1 MPWSALSSAPPSNFG
16 LGNAVNAMH
25 ALQTRILNVDDDEA
39 SLYAISRVLK
49 KAGFDV
55 LEAKTGEEALEI
67 VRREHPPLVLL
78 DVNLPGMSGI
88 EVCRRIKQDP
98 DTSSTLV
105 LQMSATST
113 DVNDRVNA
121 LVSGADT
128 FLIEPVEQEEL
139 EAVVRALLRLHRT
152 ESTLRATLAERN
164 LLLREINHRIKNSL
178 QLVTS
183 ILNLQSQ
190 EFTDPQ
196 ARQRFQHAVSR
207 VMAIASV
214 HERLYQDA
222 DPLTVAMDEYISGLC
237 VGLTNASILDPG
249 RTTITVDV
257 EPVRLPTE
265 VAVPVALIVNELVT
279 NSLKYAQAPD
289 GHNVI
294 RVSLTTLPTGEL
306 RLTTTDN
313 GRGVAASAEEQSGL
327 GRRLVN
333 TFVRQLS
340 GRIETRSSS
349 AGYEVVIVF
358 PEQAVSAWRPESS

>member
-1 MPWSALSSAPPSNFG
+1 MQ
-16 LGNAVNAMH
+16 

-39 SLYAISRVLK
+39 SRYATSRVLK
-49 KAGFDV
+49 RAGFDV
-55 LEAKTGEEALEI
+55 LEATTGEEALEI

-78 DVNLPGMSGI
+78 DVNLPGIDGI

-105 LQMSATST
+105 LQMSATNT
-113 DVNDRVNA
+113 AVQDRVGA
-121 LVSGADT
+121 LVAGADT

-139 EAVVRALLRLHRT
+139 EAVVRALLRLHAS

-190 EFTDPQ
+190 EFIDPQ

-214 HERLYQDA
+214 HERLYQDE

-237 VGLTNASILDPG
+237 VGLTTASILDPE
-249 RTTITVDV
+249 RTTITVEV
-257 EPVRLPTE
+257 EPLRLPTE
-265 VAVPVALIVNELVT
+265 TAVPVALIVNELVT
-279 NSLKYAQAPD
+279 NSLKYAQIAND
-289 GHNVI
+289 GHNMI
-294 RVSLTTLPTGEL
+294 NVSLARVASDEL
-306 RLTTTDN
+306 KLTVSDS
-313 GRGVAASAEEQSGL
+313 GRGIAPGATEQSGL

-340 GRIETRSSS
+340 GRIETHSS
-349 AGYEVVIVF
+349 ATGFEVIIVF
-358 PEQAVSAWRPESS
+358 PEQAVTAWRPGS

>member
-1 MPWSALSSAPPSNFG
+1 MKMQTA
-16 LGNAVNAMH
+16 
-25 ALQTRILNVDDDEA
+25 QTRILAVDDNEA
-39 SLYAISRVLK
+39 ALYATSRVLK
-49 KAGFDV
+49 KAGFAV
-55 LEAKTGEEALEI
+55 IEATTGEQALEI
-67 VRREHPPLVLL
+67 IRRERPPVVVL
-78 DVNLPGMSGI
+78 DVNLPGISGI

-98 DTSSTLV
+98 DTRSTMV
-105 LQMSATST
+105 LQTSATRT
-113 DVNDRVNA
+113 AVHDRVEA
-121 LVSGADT
+121 LVAGADT

-139 EAVVRALLRLHRT
+139 EAVVRALLRLHKS

-214 HERLYQDA
+214 HERLYQDE

-237 VGLTNASILDPG
+237 AGLTNASILDPS
-249 RTTITVDV
+249 RTNISVEV

-279 NSLKYAQAPD
+279 NALKYAQPPEGRGA
-289 GHNVI
+289 I
-294 RVSLTTLPTGEL
+294 KVSLVRLPPDEL
-306 RLTTTDN
+306 KLTIADN
-313 GRGVAASAEEQSGL
+313 GKGAATETKEQSGL

-333 TFVRQLS
+333 TFVRQLA
-340 GRIETRSSS
+340 GRVATHSS
-349 AGYEVVIVF
+349 ANGYEVVIVF
-358 PEQAVSAWRPESS
+358 PEQAVTAWRPES

>member
-1 MPWSALSSAPPSNFG
+1 MKLPQELPKSGGEEN
-16 LGNAVNAMH
+16 MH
-25 ALQTRILNVDDDEA
+25 AVRTTILNVDDDEA
-39 SLYAISRVLK
+39 NLYATTRVLK
-49 KAGFDV
+49 RAGFEV

-67 VRREHPPLVLL
+67 VRRERPPLVVL
-78 DVNLPGMSGI
+78 DVNLPGIDGI

-98 DTSSTLV
+98 QTSSTMV

-113 DVNDRVNA
+113 AVHNRVES
-121 LVSGADT
+121 LVAGADT
-128 FLIEPVEQEEL
+128 FLVEPVEQEEL
-139 EAVVRALLRLHRT
+139 EAVIRALLRLHQT
-152 ESTLRATLAERN
+152 ESALRATLAERN

-214 HERLYQDA
+214 HERLYQDE
-222 DPLTVAMDEYISGLC
+222 DPLTVAMDEYISTLC

-249 RTTITVDV
+249 RTTITVEI
-257 EPVRLPTE
+257 EPLRLPTE
-265 VAVPVALIVNELVT
+265 MAVPVALIVNELVT
-279 NSLKYAQAPD
+279 NSLKYAQSPD
-289 GHNVI
+289 DHNI
-294 RVSLTTLPTGEL
+294 INVSLVRLPSGEL
-306 RLTTTDN
+306 KLTTSDN
-313 GRGVAASAEEQSGL
+313 GRGVPPGSKEQSGL

-340 GRIETRSSS
+340 GRIETRSSA

-358 PEQAVSAWRPESS
+358 PEQAITAWRPKS